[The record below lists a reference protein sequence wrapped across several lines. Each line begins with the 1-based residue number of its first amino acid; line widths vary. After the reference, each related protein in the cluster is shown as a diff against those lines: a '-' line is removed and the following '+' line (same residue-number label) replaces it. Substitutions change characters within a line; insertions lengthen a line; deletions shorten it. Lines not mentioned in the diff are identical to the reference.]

1 MNHKFFSSDLIDA
14 LVEIMSMKNTIEFEF
29 IHDKNSG
36 PNHFK
41 TVTGFHLK
49 TKNKTVVFK
58 NGPYFRYEFQGD
70 LLEILTNPRF
80 DKRNS
85 VVVQILHNFE
95 NEMKFNGSRRG
106 KKTTSDRTV
115 IQRYLYSD
123 FFPEKEAPEAIG
135 DHFDSVF

>member
-1 MNHKFFSSDLIDA
+1 
-14 LVEIMSMKNTIEFEF
+14 MSMKNTIQFGF
-29 IHDKNSG
+29 ILDKNSG
-36 PNHFK
+36 PNHFE
-41 TVTGFHLK
+41 TVTGFHIK
-49 TKNKTVVFK
+49 TENKTVVCK
-58 NGPYFRYEFQGD
+58 NGPCFRYEFKGD
-70 LLEILTNPRF
+70 LLEILTNSRF

-85 VVVQILHNFE
+85 VEVQILHNFV

-106 KKTTSDRTV
+106 RKTTSDRTV